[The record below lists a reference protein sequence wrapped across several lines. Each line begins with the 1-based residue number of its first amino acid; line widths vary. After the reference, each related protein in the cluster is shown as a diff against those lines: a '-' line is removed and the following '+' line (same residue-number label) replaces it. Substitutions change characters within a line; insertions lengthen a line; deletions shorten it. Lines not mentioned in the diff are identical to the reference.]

1 MLRATGNCN
10 SIKHENLWTGRW
22 SLGVLIE
29 EQRDWEGKGKKGCD
43 NVQVAA
49 DWNSDSATLRVS
61 EWIQWGSGVSCLRG
75 EEAEV
80 LIYLFTLVSDE
91 AAPEDIN
98 SVALPSVQRVRQICF
113 MHLKNMLRL
122 ESRGMSGDCN
132 GLFTSSAIAVV
143 IQSLSPVWL
152 SATPWTAAH
161 RLPCS
166 SSPPRVCSNSSPLDP
181 WGHSVI
187 SSSVAPFISCPQSFL
202 CYGLLHTLR
211 RFTHVA
217 GQVHSVFSL
226 IFFLD
231 HLL

>member
-1 MLRATGNCN
+1 MNTVRLRC
-10 SIKHENLWTGRW
+10 ILPER
-22 SLGVLIE
+22 
-29 EQRDWEGKGKKGCD
+29 
-43 NVQVAA
+43 
-49 DWNSDSATLRVS
+49 
-61 EWIQWGSGVSCLRG
+61 WGSWSTYLPVYISLRWG
-75 EEAEV
+75 CSWRH
-80 LIYLFTLVSDE
+80 YLCSTPICPACETNMLY
-91 AAPEDIN
+91 APEEH
-98 SVALPSVQRVRQICF
+98 VKV
-113 MHLKNMLRL
+113 

-132 GLFTSSAIAVV
+132 GLFTSSAIAVVV

-166 SSPPRVCSNSSPLDP
+166 SSPPGVCSNSSPLDP

-202 CYGLLHTLR
+202 CYGLLHALR

-226 IFFLD
+226 IFLF
-231 HLL
+231 